1 LSEGYGKD
9 FDKYLLKELM
19 EQIDIN
25 DASKASKDKNESVK
39 ITLFNLELLR
49 ASNKPEFL
57 SYFSE
62 VSNWIPIKLV

>member
-1 LSEGYGKD
+1 
-9 FDKYLLKELM
+9 M

-62 VSNWIPIKLV
+62 VSKWIPIKLV